1 MKVCL
6 CFVFFVFWKSLG
18 HGIEISNLCS
28 VSIVSIVRGA
38 DCAAAVTAACC
49 CSQLLHADQTPPP
62 SPPAAA
68 LQDRKTRAAE
78 NQHQR
83 RGTGDWCGYTLC
95 SCRLHAA
102 PALQIWVAVWALAGR
117 GAPAAAESGPGIP
130 QGEDT
135 PASSHRP
142 PRSRLCIAPILFIK
156 Q

>member
-1 MKVCL
+1 MKDIPSYICL
-6 CFVFFVFWKSLG
+6 NNK
-18 HGIEISNLCS
+18 
-28 VSIVSIVRGA
+28 VSIVRGA

-83 RGTGDWCGYTLC
+83 RGTGDWCGDTH
-95 SCRLHAA
+95 S
-102 PALQIWVAVWALAGR
+102 
-117 GAPAAAESGPGIP
+117 AAAGFTLPPPCSISGSRCGHWLAAVHQLP
-130 QGEDT
+130 QSLAQGFRRERT
-135 PASSHRP
+135 RRP
-142 PRSRLCIAPILFIK
+142 PATGLRGHASAAPILFIK

>member
-1 MKVCL
+1 MKDISSYICL
-6 CFVFFVFWKSLG
+6 NNK
-18 HGIEISNLCS
+18 

-83 RGTGDWCGYTLC
+83 RETGDWCGCTH
-95 SCRLHAA
+95 S
-102 PALQIWVAVWALAGR
+102 
-117 GAPAAAESGPGIP
+117 AAAGFTLPPPGRSGSRCGHWLAAVHQLP
-130 QGEDT
+130 QSLAQGFRRERT
-135 PASSHRP
+135 RRP
-142 PRSRLCIAPILFIK
+142 PATGLRGRNPAPPILFKKAMNLIL

>member
-1 MKVCL
+1 MKDISSYICL
-6 CFVFFVFWKSLG
+6 NNK
-18 HGIEISNLCS
+18 

-78 NQHQR
+78 NHISGVR
-83 RGTGDWCGYTLC
+83 LVTG
-95 SCRLHAA
+95 
-102 PALQIWVAVWALAGR
+102 VATHS
-117 GAPAAAESGPGIP
+117 AAAGFTLPPPCSRSGSRCGHWLAAVHQLP
-130 QGEDT
+130 QSLAQGFRRERT
-135 PASSHRP
+135 RRP
-142 PRSRLCIAPILFIK
+142 PATGLRGRNPAPPILFKKAMNLIL